1 MTKIFGHR
9 GYSGK
14 YPENTMLAF
23 KKAYEIGADGIE
35 CDVQRSKDGVL
46 VISHDPD
53 LKRIVGENKY
63 IKDLTYNELSRYNF
77 SNMKEYNEKIPTLE
91 SLLIYA
97 KDKDLILNLE
107 LKTDDFRYS
116 GIERQTLNMVR
127 KYDMEDQVIF
137 SSFNFN
143 SIDRLIK
150 LKTSSD
156 CAYLVGKN
164 IFNFFKAQRSGLN
177 MHPSLVLL
185 KKMPFFDNLTK
196 NIKLRIWTV
205 NEGEDIKEM
214 LDRKIEAII
223 TNDIGLALKLRD
235 EGENNGRFAKANN

>member
-97 KDKDLILNLE
+97 KDKE
-107 LKTDDFRYS
+107 K
-116 GIERQTLNMVR
+116 Q
-127 KYDMEDQVIF
+127 
-137 SSFNFN
+137 
-143 SIDRLIK
+143 
-150 LKTSSD
+150 
-156 CAYLVGKN
+156 
-164 IFNFFKAQRSGLN
+164 
-177 MHPSLVLL
+177 
-185 KKMPFFDNLTK
+185 
-196 NIKLRIWTV
+196 
-205 NEGEDIKEM
+205 
-214 LDRKIEAII
+214 
-223 TNDIGLALKLRD
+223 
-235 EGENNGRFAKANN
+235 